1 LEEHGDCEQT
11 PFAMRARELAS
22 EDLESIAV
30 INRIA
35 LNLIDM
41 QKLAKVELEHA

>member
-1 LEEHGDCEQT
+1 
-11 PFAMRARELAS
+11 MRAKQLEA

-35 LNLIDM
+35 LNLRDM
-41 QKLAKVELEHA
+41 QKMSEVETENA